1 MAKKRRAPWTRENPR
16 KAKGK
21 ASKHLTRGQK
31 ATAKRRARRA
41 GRPYPNLVDN
51 MRVAVRSRRGNK
63 KHTKKHIAKRRKK
76 R

>member
-1 MAKKRRAPWTRENPR
+1 MAKKHRAPWTRKNPR
-16 KAKGK
+16 KAQGK

-51 MRVAVRSRRGNK
+51 MRVAARSRRGNK
-63 KHTKKHIAKRRKK
+63 KHTKKRSAKRKKK